1 MENKDDDFIFTSGDV
16 TITVDNN
23 YNYTYAAQDTVT
35 ITNMAGGIETITL
48 PPLTVGTGHEYVLSS
63 GTTIN
68 LDNIS
73 STFTFDNI
81 EWKNSFPDFHT
92 VEKMCEE
99 YPGLAKAF
107 ENFKTVYKM
116 VEQDWKGKMKD
127 DQANLF

>member
-48 PPLTVGTGHEYVLSS
+48 PPLTVGTGNEYVISS

-73 STFTFDNI
+73 TTFTFDNI

>member
-1 MENKDDDFIFTSGDV
+1 MENKDDEFVFTSTGDV
-16 TITVDNN
+16 TIAVDSN
-23 YNYTYAAQDTVT
+23 YAAQDVFTVST
-35 ITNMAGGIETITL
+35 MAGGIETITL
-48 PPLTVGTGHEYVLSS
+48 PSS
-63 GTTIN
+63 VNSDQFVYTISGGDTIN
-68 LDNIS
+68 LDGIS
-73 STFTFDNI
+73 TIFDLDNV

-127 DQANLF
+127 DQTSLF